1 MSYKLSLDAK
11 NIEEKEFDLVPNGY
25 PPAEVDQF
33 LDLVISDYKEITT
46 HQQRYEKEISNLND
60 QLKTKTHTEQQ
71 LKTENE
77 ILKKQIEE
85 MKPERGSTYIEL
97 LKRVGQNEDAIGKIN
112 KSINQN
118 FQKINKALQKIIED
132 K

>member
-1 MSYKLSLDAK
+1 MSYKLSLDTK
-11 NIEEKEFDLVPNGY
+11 NIEDKEFDIVPNGY
-25 PPAEVDQF
+25 PPADVDQF

-46 HQQRYEKEISNLND
+46 HKQRYEKEISNLND